1 MPTFR
6 AEVDGA
12 EIIIDSSALTGKE
25 TVTYD
30 GQVVSEKTSY
40 LYLTVHSFDVV
51 TNGVRDVYEVNV
63 IAGLGKQGFV
73 IRKNGIVVA
82 HEP

>member
-1 MPTFR
+1 MPTFH

-12 EIIIDSSALTGKE
+12 QIVIESSTLTGKE

-30 GQVVSEKTSY
+30 GQLVSEKTSY
-40 LYLTVHSFDVV
+40 LYLTVHAFDVV

-63 IAGLGKQGFV
+63 IAGIARQGFV